1 MEGSRPPSSGATRV
15 GFALNS
21 ATVSEQIC
29 LDRPRFQGRP
39 TLPKPDLCIDETLG
53 DVIAGEILPRLM
65 LRHSKLDGSPRKD
78 RWSADPA
85 APLLSKVA
93 DFADLVVRHET
104 DVADAYVKFLLRRG
118 LDLQT
123 VLLQLLA
130 PTARRLGQLWEAD
143 TIDFID
149 VTIGMSRLQTLIH
162 RLTLPLASPA
172 DRPDRR
178 LLLVPAPGEQH
189 TFGLVMISE
198 LFRREGW
205 RVHGTASME
214 PRELTSLISSEWFDI
229 IGFSLSCERLL
240 EPLSSFIQV
249 ARRMSKNK
257 SVRVMVGGGV
267 FAQDAA
273 RSACVGVDLIALDA
287 REALVLAENALNKS
301 LIV

>member
-1 MEGSRPPSSGATRV
+1 MEGSRPPGSGATRV
-15 GFALNS
+15 GFAPNS

-39 TLPKPDLCIDETLG
+39 TLPKPDLSIDETLG
-53 DVIAGEILPRLM
+53 DVIAGEVLPRLM
-65 LRHSKLDGSPRKD
+65 LRHRNGSSRKG
-78 RWSADPA
+78 RWSTDPA
-85 APLLSKVA
+85 AALSSKLA

-104 DVADAYVKFLLRRG
+104 DVAEAYVKYLLRRG

-143 TIDFID
+143 AIDFVD

-162 RLTLPLASPA
+162 RLTLPLAPPA

-189 TFGLVMISE
+189 TFGLVMTSE

-249 ARRMSKNK
+249 ARRTSKNK

-273 RSACVGVDLIALDA
+273 RLACVGADLIALDA
-287 REALVLAENALNKS
+287 REALVLAEKALNKS